1 MVFQPNDLQ
10 PDRSARD
17 FYGSE
22 IRRFRLMANDMSLGA
37 LAKIV
42 KFSRSYL
49 SRIERGQSKP
59 PEGLSELLDGAFLTD
74 GHFLRLYGLARKDDV
89 PDQYRHFMELAETA
103 LLHEEYTVTI
113 PGLLQ
118 TADVA
123 SAVLHAG
130 EPWATPQEISAW
142 HDTRMRRQ
150 ERLNS
155 ELPECR
161 YWFILDEGALH
172 RRIGGPEAM
181 AVQLQRLLDVSR
193 LSHVTVQ
200 ILPYSSGEHSE
211 MGGSLSLL
219 TLPEGE
225 VVAYEEGSRS
235 GYLFEDP
242 EEVRHR
248 RALYDLLRAQALS
261 PRDSEAM
268 ISAVLK
274 EFNDAV
280 RRTRRPVA
288 EE

>member
-22 IRRFRLMANDMSLGA
+22 IRRYRLLADDMSLGT

-42 KFSRSYL
+42 KFSKGYL

-59 PEGLSELLDGAFLTD
+59 PEGLSELLDAAFLTD
-74 GHFLRLYGLARKDDV
+74 GHFLRLFGLARRDDV

-103 LLHEEYTVTI
+103 LEHEQYTVTI

-130 EPWATPQEISAW
+130 EPYATPQEIAEW
-142 HDTRMRRQ
+142 LDTRMRRQ
-150 ERLNS
+150 ERLHS
-155 ELPECR
+155 KSPECR

-172 RRIGGPEAM
+172 RCIGGPEVM
-181 AVQLQRLLDVSR
+181 VVQLQRLLEVSR
-193 LSHVTVQ
+193 LPHVRIQ
-200 ILPYSSGEHSE
+200 ILSYSSGEHSE
-211 MGGSLSLL
+211 MGGSLTLLSL
-219 TLPEGE
+219 PDGE

-242 EEVRHR
+242 DEVRHR

-280 RRTRRPVA
+280 RRVA